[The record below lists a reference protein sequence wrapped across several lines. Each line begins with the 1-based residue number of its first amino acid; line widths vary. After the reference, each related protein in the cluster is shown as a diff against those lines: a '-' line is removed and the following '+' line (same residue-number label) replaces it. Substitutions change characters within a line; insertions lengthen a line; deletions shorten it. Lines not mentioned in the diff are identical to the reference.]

1 MTGPGLDRG
10 IVFQQY
16 ALLPW
21 RTARKNIEFGL
32 EAKGLPAA
40 ERRRRAEQYLELVG
54 LQGFAD
60 RYPHELSGGMK
71 QRVAIARSLAFD
83 PEVLLMDE
91 PFAALDAQTRESLQD
106 ELLRIWQATGKT
118 ILFITH
124 GIDEALYLGQRVA
137 VLTSRPGRIK
147 KIVDVDID
155 RSTDDIRSSEG
166 FRAQRTTSGRF
177 CTTRWNVPGPRRFK
191 MSSAVAVAPV
201 TPHVEASADVPATT
215 QPAHRARRLPALA
228 WRLLRPTVVVAAFLA
243 LWEVAPRTGLVDKV
257 FLPPFSEVV
266 GAWFTLLGNGQLAE
280 NVSASLSRALAGLA
294 VAIVVSIPLGVA
306 IAWYRPV
313 ADFLNP
319 ILELFRNTA
328 ALALLPVFILI
339 LGIGETS
346 KVALVIYAAS
356 FPILLNT
363 ISGVR
368 TVDPLLIKSARS
380 LGLSPVRL
388 FQKVILPAAVPTIFT
403 GLRMAAASSIL
414 VLIAAEMVG
423 AKAGLGYLIT
433 ASQLN
438 FQIPNMYAGIVT
450 IALVG
455 VIFNGIVVAIEGR
468 LSGWRATT

>member
-1 MTGPGLDRG
+1 MSSA
-10 IVFQQY
+10 I
-16 ALLPW
+16 A
-21 RTARKNIEFGL
+21 
-32 EAKGLPAA
+32 EAPAA
-40 ERRRRAEQYLELVG
+40 SYVETPAQATTAPEPERRRRR
-54 LQGFAD
+54 LQ
-60 RYPHELSGGMK
+60 
-71 QRVAIARSLAFD
+71 
-83 PEVLLMDE
+83 
-91 PFAALDAQTRESLQD
+91 T
-106 ELLRIWQATGKT
+106 
-118 ILFITH
+118 
-124 GIDEALYLGQRVA
+124 
-137 VLTSRPGRIK
+137 
-147 KIVDVDID
+147 
-155 RSTDDIRSSEG
+155 
-166 FRAQRTTSGRF
+166 
-177 CTTRWNVPGPRRFK
+177 
-191 MSSAVAVAPV
+191 
-201 TPHVEASADVPATT
+201 
-215 QPAHRARRLPALA
+215 LA
-228 WRLLRPTVVVAAFLA
+228 WRLLRPTVVVAAFLG
-243 LWEVAPRTGLVDKV
+243 LWEVAPRVGLVDKV

-266 GAWFTLLGNGQLAE
+266 SAWFTLVGNGQLAE
-280 NVSASLSRALAGLA
+280 HVSASLSRALIGLA
-294 VAIVVSIPLGVA
+294 IAIVVSIPLGVA

-313 ADFLNP
+313 AEFLNP

-468 LSGWRATT
+468 LSGWRATN

>member
-1 MTGPGLDRG
+1 
-10 IVFQQY
+10 
-16 ALLPW
+16 
-21 RTARKNIEFGL
+21 
-32 EAKGLPAA
+32 
-40 ERRRRAEQYLELVG
+40 
-54 LQGFAD
+54 
-60 RYPHELSGGMK
+60 
-71 QRVAIARSLAFD
+71 
-83 PEVLLMDE
+83 
-91 PFAALDAQTRESLQD
+91 
-106 ELLRIWQATGKT
+106 
-118 ILFITH
+118 
-124 GIDEALYLGQRVA
+124 
-137 VLTSRPGRIK
+137 
-147 KIVDVDID
+147 
-155 RSTDDIRSSEG
+155 
-166 FRAQRTTSGRF
+166 
-177 CTTRWNVPGPRRFK
+177 
-191 MSSAVAVAPV
+191 MSSAIAVAPV
-201 TPHVEASADVPATT
+201 TPYVEASADVPATT

-228 WRLLRPTVVVAAFLA
+228 WRLLRPTVVVAGFLA

-266 GAWFTLLGNGQLAE
+266 SAWFILLGNGQLAE